1 MEDFLRDVEW
11 KLTDRE
17 RREAAHHL
25 NRSQVLNQMP
35 WVDVGQFVGRDRELS
50 KLKSMLVA
58 RGATAPRFVL
68 VEGLPGVGKSWLV
81 ARLLQTEPA
90 IQERF
95 RDGIIWAS
103 ASEGLDDRDDRSPQE
118 QIITSL
124 VGQVFPNQQ
133 PQEDDLEWGPALRR
147 RIRRALSDKSML
159 LVLDG
164 VEHRIDLDE
173 WMVVDSI
180 LGRLL
185 ITTRRT
191 DLESRV
197 WRERIRILPVEA
209 LDRKHSQELLVRGI
223 ETAEAG
229 EPELTR
235 LLGILGDLP
244 LSLDIANRLARYDSG
259 FGELMEQLDHGTV
272 RSLEVT
278 PPVCRGDS
286 LKLTFQKSHRRLN
299 ERTAR
304 LFRALSVSP
313 QPFDVVALSRVLGW
327 NRVETGRRCRRLA
340 QNGLIWAEKAG
351 RYATHR
357 LIHAYS
363 RYLCRQQ
370 DASSLAT
377 WKVRFAAH
385 YLGLT
390 ARASGL
396 WKQGEESDA
405 LHLWRQIIAHVK
417 RACQYA
423 AEQNASHQ
431 IIYKLRSDSAADVA
445 GGAEGGPGRRD
456 GLVADL
462 YLE

>member
-1 MEDFLRDVEW
+1 MEDFLRDVRW

-17 RREAAHHL
+17 HREAAHHL

-35 WVDVGQFVGRDRELS
+35 WVDADQFVGRDREVS
-50 KLKSMLVA
+50 KLEAMLVA
-58 RGATAPRFVL
+58 RGATAPRIVL
-68 VEGLPGVGKSWLV
+68 VEGLPGIGKSWLV

-95 RDGIIWAS
+95 QDGIIWAS
-103 ASEGLDDRDDRSPQE
+103 ASNELEDGDDKSPQE

-133 PQEDDLEWGPALRR
+133 PQKDDLEWGPALRR
-147 RIRRALSDKSML
+147 RIRSALSDKSML

-173 WMVVDSI
+173 WMVADSI
-180 LGRLL
+180 LGRLV

-197 WRERIRILPVEA
+197 WRGRVKTLTVEA

-229 EPELTR
+229 DPDLGR
-235 LLGILGDLP
+235 LLRILGDLP
-244 LSLDIANRLARYDSG
+244 LSLDIANRLARHDSG
-259 FGELMEQLDHGTV
+259 FGELIAQLDQAAV
-272 RSLEVT
+272 PSLEVT

-286 LKLTFQKSHRRLN
+286 LKLTFQKTYGRLD

-313 QPFDVVALSRVLGW
+313 QPFHVPALSRVIGW
-327 NRVETGRRCRRLA
+327 SRIETGRRCRRLA
-340 QNGLIWAEKAG
+340 QNGLIWAEKVG

-363 RYLCRQQ
+363 RFLCRQQ
-370 DASSLAT
+370 DVSSLIA
-377 WKVRFAAH
+377 WKGRFAAH

-396 WKQGEESDA
+396 WKQGEESNA
-405 LHLWRQIIAHVK
+405 MHIWRQITAHVR

-423 AEQNASHQ
+423 TEQKVRHR
-431 IIYKLRSDSAADVA
+431 IIDKLRSDSMTDVA
-445 GGAEGGPGRRD
+445 GDPEAGR
-456 GLVADL
+456 GNKESFVADL